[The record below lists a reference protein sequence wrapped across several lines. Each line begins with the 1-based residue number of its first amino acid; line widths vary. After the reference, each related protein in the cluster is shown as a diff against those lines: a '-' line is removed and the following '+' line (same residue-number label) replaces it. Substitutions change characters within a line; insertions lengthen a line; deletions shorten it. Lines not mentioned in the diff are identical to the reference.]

1 MEAVTEYKMKKGTVL
16 ATVNGFVGEEDF
28 YRMHDIIK
36 STLQPEDSGYSV
48 DSMCIGGYFQKDG
61 ISVRTSS
68 ESPYD
73 TLSFFYD
80 PRALSEEETAKV
92 RGWIRAVAD
101 AMHRDPQ
108 E

>member
-1 MEAVTEYKMKKGTVL
+1 MEAITEYKMKKGTVL

-28 YRMHDIIK
+28 YRMHNIIK

-48 DSMCIGGYFQKDG
+48 DSMCIGGHFQKDG

-80 PRALSEEETAKV
+80 PRTLSEEETAKV

-101 AMHRDPQ
+101 VMHRDQQ